1 QNANE
6 NQEPPQ
12 GWPRQPVFNAPNDVP
27 GPPVQFGPPITP
39 TDVKAG
45 EGFVGNGLPEKDVF
59 YYHPDHLGSSSYIS
73 TLNGQIS
80 QHVEYI
86 AFGEVLFEEH
96 SSSFKSPYLFN
107 GKELDRET
115 NLSFYGARYLDMKTS
130 LWLNIDPLAEKFP
143 GWSPYSFCYNNPMR
157 FTDPTGMAPD
167 DWVKKDGKWSYVESI
182 TTPAQATAAGYDDF
196 KSNGSILNNARI
208 GSGSTG
214 DVYLGAGGDSHY
226 ATAEDYA
233 VANGGKS
240 FGNSF
245 WNGTQGGAYL
255 YSGGFNYDSKYAGIS
270 GNHQFFTASGF
281 NNTGTGSLPLAL
293 DLGGSI
299 SGTTGSIS
307 GRLGTSNFGAF
318 GNVNGS
324 AFTLDGSISS
334 GILTGEG
341 SKYGAMLGGNAG
353 AYVLKGEYS
362 GGFSVGGFSMQGTV
376 GGSLVSAHIGIN
388 MGTNYNSSNGTF
400 NINFQENIGL
410 GIGEKGAV
418 NISIPIPFTK

>member
-1 QNANE
+1 
-6 NQEPPQ
+6 
-12 GWPRQPVFNAPNDVP
+12 
-27 GPPVQFGPPITP
+27 
-39 TDVKAG
+39 
-45 EGFVGNGLPEKDVF
+45 
-59 YYHPDHLGSSSYIS
+59 
-73 TLNGQIS
+73 
-80 QHVEYI
+80 
-86 AFGEVLFEEH
+86 
-96 SSSFKSPYLFN
+96 
-107 GKELDRET
+107 
-115 NLSFYGARYLDMKTS
+115 
-130 LWLNIDPLAEKFP
+130 
-143 GWSPYSFCYNNPMR
+143 MR

-362 GGFSVGGFSMQGTV
+362 GGFSIGGFSMQGTV

-418 NISIPIPFTK
+418 NISIPVPFTK